1 MKRILLVDDD
11 LDMTKIVSRWL
22 EKAGYEVKVA
32 ISGYAAI
39 DCLKA
44 SEYDLILL
52 DYAMP
57 DMNGEDTLKA
67 IRLEGYDTKV
77 LFRTG
82 ADDVDIK
89 GSIDEYDALGYV
101 SKADGKSKLLSEI
114 AKVI

>member
-32 ISGYAAI
+32 ISGSEALE
-39 DCLKA
+39 CLKD

-67 IRLEGYDTKV
+67 IREKGCDTKV
-77 LFRTG
+77 IFRTG
-82 ADDVDIK
+82 ADDVDIR
-89 GSIDEYDALGYV
+89 GSIDEYNAAGYV
-101 SKADGKSKLLSEI
+101 SKADGKAKLLSEI
-114 AKVI
+114 ANVI

>member
-32 ISGYAAI
+32 ISGYAALE
-39 DCLKA
+39 CLKD

-52 DYAMP
+52 DFAMP

-67 IRLEGYDTKV
+67 IREKGHDTKV

-82 ADDVDIK
+82 ADDVDITR
-89 GSIDEYDALGYV
+89 SIDEYNAAGYV
-101 SKADGKSKLLSEI
+101 SKAEGKTKLLSEI
-114 AKVI
+114 SKII